1 MAYDAAQ
8 LDRLLELGY
17 DTSIP
22 DGSLLHAAAFWNSVN
37 SADRLLDKGIDPN
50 VKNTGGS
57 TPLMAAVSEGGP
69 DVAKLLLARGAHV
82 DNRALRYAMVCKDP
96 SLFNFLV
103 AVVAPLDADPQ
114 RLDDTL
120 GIHISAEDS

>member
-57 TPLMAAVSEGGP
+57 TPSMVAVSEGGP
-69 DVAKLLLARGAHV
+69 DVAKLLLARGAHAA
-82 DNRALRYAMVCKDP
+82 NRALRSAMVCKDQ
-96 SLFNFLV
+96 SMVNFLV
-103 AVVAPLDADPQ
+103 NACSRIDADPQ
-114 RLDDTL
+114 RL
-120 GIHISAEDS
+120 AEIGRAHV